1 MNISFRMFRYLKHHL
16 RTKIKFDP
24 QQINMERINYI
35 YDNKWQDIHLDSKE
49 ATVEKVPEANNPEV
63 KITVCKDASHAT
75 DLLNI
80 RSVKDIMIFLQY
92 NRVKNYSKHENPVE
106 RSTYGSK
113 FMAMKLAVEQLL
125 EICYKLRMMGLRVEK
140 CSNISRYNKFV
151 LMNMQLTSIFF
162 K

>member
-1 MNISFRMFRYLKHHL
+1 M
-16 RTKIKFDP
+16 
-24 QQINMERINYI
+24 
-35 YDNKWQDIHLDSKE
+35 
-49 ATVEKVPEANNPEV
+49 
-63 KITVCKDASHAT
+63 CKDASHAT

-151 LMNMQLTSIFF
+151 LMNMQLTFFF
-162 K
+162 KNKQNYVAYH